1 MFGSN
6 ILETAIGLIF
16 VYLAFSLVC
25 SGVREWI
32 AVVLNSRART
42 LKKGIVN
49 LLKDKKLTANIFDH
63 HMVRVKGIAGGG
75 GRGPAPKSI
84 TGRVFAEALLDSLLK
99 AQQEGQSDEKKP
111 EMIEEMKASVAKIEN
126 YHVKNVLTDI
136 LESMGKDKA
145 GVAAKLEKAKQDI
158 EKWFDTG
165 MEHVSAWYKRQTHKV
180 VFALAVVVCILFN
193 VDTIMI
199 SRALSVNSSLR
210 DSLTAVAVETTKN
223 PVDSTSVDALKQGK
237 ELQAQIQQLGLPIG
251 WAKTTAGSLDPRGLP
266 NNIWNFWDWFYKVLG
281 LLMSILAVSMGAPF
295 WFDVLK
301 KLISLRNAPKG
312 QDTPPTPL
320 PAPAPVSPPSQP
332 TA

>member
-6 ILETAIGLIF
+6 ILETAIGLVF

-32 AVVLNSRART
+32 AVVLNTRAKT
-42 LKKGIVN
+42 LKKGILN
-49 LLKDKKLTANIFDH
+49 LLKDENLVDSIFDH
-63 HMVRVKGIAGGG
+63 HMVRVKGTDGEQ
-75 GRGPAPKSI
+75 GPAPKFI
-84 TGRVFAEALLDSLLK
+84 QGKAFAEALLDSLLK
-99 AQQEGQSDEKKP
+99 AEQEGQSDEKKP

-136 LESMGKDKA
+136 LENIGKDKVGLA
-145 GVAAKLEKAKQDI
+145 TKIEKARQDI

-199 SRALSVNSSLR
+199 TRTLSVNSALR
-210 DSLTAVAVETTKN
+210 ESLTTVAMETVKK
-223 PVDSTSVDALKQGK
+223 PVDRASENSLAGED
-237 ELQAQIQQLGLPIG
+237 LQKKIDQLGLPIG
-251 WAKTTAGSLDPRGLP
+251 WAKTTASSLDPRGVPTSL
-266 NNIWNFWDWFYKVLG
+266 WNFWEWFYKVLG

-295 WFDVLK
+295 WFDILK
-301 KLISLRNAPKG
+301 KLISLRNTPKG
-312 QDTPPTPL
+312 QETTPT
-320 PAPAPVSPPSQP
+320 PAPVSPPSQP
-332 TA
+332 TTA

>member
-49 LLKDKKLTANIFDH
+49 LLKDKKLTANIFNH
-63 HMVRVKGIAGGG
+63 YLVQVKGIADGGG
-75 GRGPAPKSI
+75 KGPAPKSI
-84 TGRVFAEALLDSLLK
+84 PPKVFVEALLDNLLK
-99 AQQEGQSDEKKP
+99 AGTEGQSDEKKP
-111 EMIEEMKASVAKIEN
+111 GVMEEIKASVAKIEN

-136 LESMGKDKA
+136 LESTGRDKEVLDKKIENA
-145 GVAAKLEKAKQDI
+145 RQDI
-158 EKWFDTG
+158 EKWFDAG

-180 VFALAVVVCILFN
+180 VLGLAVFFCLLFN

-199 SRALSVNSSLR
+199 TRALSVNSALR
-210 DSLTAVAVETTKN
+210 ESLTAVAAETVKQ
-223 PVDSTSVDALKQGK
+223 PVDIASPDSLKQGK

-251 WAKTTAGSLDPRGLP
+251 WAETGADSLDPRGMPQGWLE
-266 NNIWNFWDWFYKVLG
+266 WVYKVLG

-295 WFDVLK
+295 WFDILK
-301 KLISLRNAPKG
+301 KLIDLRSKVKG
-312 QDTPPTPL
+312 QETP
-320 PAPAPVSPPSQP
+320 PAPA
-332 TA
+332 TAS